1 MTFFGLRLDF
11 SIEPKKLKYFF
22 GMKRKQHT
30 PWEIEVKLTHIHKL
44 AMAYIKYSP
53 AQLAE
58 RERAKVAIAAA
69 KAQLKAMRD
78 AKKAKK
84 DRVVVLRRQI
94 KAEIKRRKEAATA
107 AKKADKELKAL
118 KTKCRTVL
126 AVLRRVYKPYLVAR
140 RKVARLQ
147 KAKAKAALLEDRKA
161 AKAAALVAKEQL
173 KSLEAKRYLARAH
186 AHVAWKQARAE
197 ARTAEGPQSPKASP
211 KKALKMRKRP
221 TEIKTK
227 DIEIAILP
235 APIAA

>member
-1 MTFFGLRLDF
+1 
-11 SIEPKKLKYFF
+11 
-22 GMKRKQHT
+22 
-30 PWEIEVKLTHIHKL
+30 
-44 AMAYIKYSP
+44 MAYVKYSP
-53 AQLAE
+53 EQLAE

-69 KAQLKAMRD
+69 KAHLKGLREV
-78 AKKAKK
+78 KKAKK
-84 DRVVVLRRQI
+84 DHVVTLRRQL

-107 AKKADKELKAL
+107 AKKAAKELKAL
-118 KTKCRTVL
+118 KTRCRPVL

-173 KSLEAKRYLARAH
+173 KSLEAERYLARAH

-197 ARTAEGPQSPKASP
+197 ARTAEGPQSPKATDQCALACQP
-211 KKALKMRKRP
+211 KKALKMKKRP
-221 TEIKTK
+221 AEIKTK
-227 DIEIAILP
+227 DVEISILP